1 MPSALRPEQFGESA
15 SPSAL
20 PWDTIKKTEFQK
32 TNDVTEKIIVGLTK
46 SYQDRLKLDAMLKRY
61 AGEVDELRRN
71 LGETR
76 ISLNEVKRKQ
86 EMDEAAKKKAA
97 NDLLDTKLTPKEG
110 LSADD
115 LSKLKDEYLREG
127 LLILSDLV
135 TRHIG

>member
-1 MPSALRPEQFGESA
+1 MLDRV
-15 SPSAL
+15 
-20 PWDTIKKTEFQK
+20 KTP
-32 TNDVTEKIIVGLTK
+32 DVTDKLVVGLTK
-46 SYQDRLKLDAMLKRY
+46 NYQDRLKFDATLKRY
-61 AGEVDELRRN
+61 AGEVEDIRKN
-71 LGETR
+71 LSETR

-86 EMDEAAKKKAA
+86 EMEEVEKKKAA
-97 NDLLDTKLTPKEG
+97 NESLDTKVTNKEG